1 MNPVNR
7 RLLVAVALP
16 TVVLAGCYVIPV
28 APDGTPIYPAVPIGV
43 PAPAVVVPAPGL
55 PPSHV
60 YGPAAPQVAAATPSS
75 AVLTA
80 RLYPANEVAAQDGMI
95 TGTVTNMMTGKGRF
109 QMEYKGELLS
119 GEATRVH
126 GDERRGVASAYGPR
140 GTFMSCDY
148 QMTSPYQGT
157 GTCLLSNGARYSVH
171 LGG

>member
-16 TVVLAGCYVIPV
+16 TVTLTGCYVIPV

-60 YGPAAPQVAAATPSS
+60 YGPAAPHVAAAASSS

-157 GTCLLSNGARYSVH
+157 GTCLLSNGARYSVR